1 MESIFFYFLR
11 QQSTAA
17 SGSSFFFNWNVFFSQ
32 AFISA
37 CENDPYLLETVFFY
51 SKFFSANG
59 LKFGGSQIFKKNHIF
74 ASGHQFLS
82 FLKVEAVLPHSKN
95 ILQYPTGTNDFSAY
109 GNSIFFFLNRAI
121 LVVLAI
127 ISVIKR
133 HW

>member
-82 FLKVEAVLPHSKN
+82 FLKVEAVLPYSKN
-95 ILQYPTGTNDFSAY
+95 TLQNPTGTNDFSAY
-109 GNSIFFFLNRAI
+109 RNSHFLNGAI
-121 LVVLAI
+121 SVLLEI
-127 ISVIKR
+127 ISVIKIY
-133 HW
+133 W

>member
-32 AFISA
+32 GFISA

-59 LKFGGSQIFKKNHIF
+59 LKFGGSQILKKNHIF

-95 ILQYPTGTNDFSAY
+95 ILQYPNGTSEFSAY
-109 GNSIFFFLNRAI
+109 GNSIFFFKQSYFGG
-121 LVVLAI
+121 
-127 ISVIKR
+127 ISNY
-133 HW
+133 

>member
-51 SKFFSANG
+51 SNFFSANG

-95 ILQYPTGTNDFSAY
+95 ILQYPTGTSEFSAY
-109 GNSIFFFLNRAI
+109 GNSIFFFKQSYFGG
-121 LVVLAI
+121 
-127 ISVIKR
+127 ISNY
-133 HW
+133 